1 MCFSADNR
9 TELFCTLN
17 FFFVFRNIKIFIDY
31 DLSLLE
37 RKTGRLFITQKKV
50 QNWRWL
56 DSSSFPY
63 RYYIFCFRRKDTCGT
78 GKILPAPA
86 PFASLC
92 GRPRSCQILF
102 YLLPARGPSFPHDLS
117 LWLRL
122 VDHSGTYMTDF
133 IELFSK
139 LDIVRQL

>member
-1 MCFSADNR
+1 MTTYLKSRKYKNAVILSEATETFRRIDVLLSRQQNR
-9 TELFCTLN
+9 IILH
-17 FFFVFRNIKIFIDY
+17 IKIFIDY

-37 RKTGRLFITQKKV
+37 RKTGTLFITQKKV

-86 PFASLC
+86 LFASPC
-92 GRPRSCQILF
+92 GRPRSCQIWF
-102 YLLPARGPSFPHDLS
+102 YLLPARGPSFPHNLS

-122 VDHSGTYMTDF
+122 VDHSGT
-133 IELFSK
+133 
-139 LDIVRQL
+139 